1 MKDGSDPGQ
10 SEPKGVPSSVA
21 HSAQTLD
28 FGSIFMANHAFVCR
42 SLSYFGVGA
51 ANVEDLA
58 QEVFLVL
65 HRRLED
71 FDRGQDLRS
80 WLFGIARRVAQTHR
94 RGTARA
100 ERKLRVVP
108 AAEPGPAPDEV
119 VARNEEIEMVDRFIT
134 SLPDKLRDVFVL
146 SEVEGMPA
154 PEIASALDLKVNT
167 VYSRI
172 RLARERFGRALTRHR
187 AAEERH
193 RGY

>member
-1 MKDGSDPGQ
+1 MKDRPDPGQ

-42 SLSYFGVGA
+42 SLSYFGVGTP
-51 ANVEDLA
+51 NVEDLA

-65 HRRLED
+65 YRRLSD
-71 FDRGQDLRS
+71 FDPNQDLRS

-108 AAEPGPAPDEV
+108 TVQPGPAPDEV
-119 VARNEEIEMVDRFIT
+119 VARNEEIAMVDRFIA

-146 SEVEGMPA
+146 SEVEGLPA

-187 AAEERH
+187 AAEDRQH
-193 RGY
+193 GH